1 MHLKEHTHN
10 NKKRNISENRSINW
24 ETEVCQ
30 KGSIK
35 EVGVKMVI
43 IRLKK
48 RNISEEEE
56 YQSNMIGKT
65 WKQVGVD
72 SEQK

>member
-1 MHLKEHTHN
+1 ML
-10 NKKRNISENRSINW
+10 
-24 ETEVCQ
+24 
-30 KGSIK
+30 
-35 EVGVKMVI
+35 I

-48 RNISEEEE
+48 RNIGKKKRERNISEEEE

-65 WKQVGVD
+65 RNQVGVD